1 MFGAKQ
7 FVLPSWS
14 GSLSAQLLGL
24 TVVFVM
30 VAEVLIYAPSV
41 ANYRVSWLKDRIA
54 AAHLAVLALETVPV
68 DTLGD
73 ETKQA
78 LLNHAG
84 VMSIGIS
91 RPDRRLMLYVTP
103 PGPVDMNVDIG
114 KARMLGNIGAAF
126 AAMARSGPTRLR
138 VVGPAPRVP
147 GALVEIVLDEADLRE
162 AMYVY
167 SRNIL
172 LLSIVI
178 SLITAACLFVA
189 LQNMLVRPIRRI
201 TEQVTEF
208 AEDPENPESG
218 VRPTVRRDEI
228 GVAQSVLVE
237 MQKDVRNSLRQ
248 RRQLAALGSAVS
260 KINHD
265 LRGILS
271 TAVLVS
277 DRIAGLDDP
286 RVRRLAPPLVQAIDR
301 AINLCAQ
308 TLDFARDEGP
318 QLSRSRFRLADL
330 VGEVAA
336 ELAILGEA
344 SSDGQPA
351 ARMVNGVGADIVV
364 EADRDQLY
372 RVFANLARNAFEAGA
387 RSVTVTHDGGNG
399 DGPVIVDIADDGPG
413 LAQAARKHLFT
424 PFAGSARK
432 GGTGLGLVIARDV
445 MRAHGGD
452 IDLLRSGDAG
462 TVFRLTLPRRRA

>member
-1 MFGAKQ
+1 MFGAKK
-7 FVLPSWS
+7 FVLPGWS
-14 GSLSAQLLGL
+14 GSLSAQLLVL
-24 TVVFVM
+24 TIVFVM

-41 ANYRVSWLKDRIA
+41 ANYRLNWLRDRIA
-54 AAHLAVLALETVPV
+54 AAHLAVLALETTPV
-68 DTLGD
+68 EALTDDLKRTLL
-73 ETKQA
+73 A
-78 LLNHAG
+78 RVG
-84 VMSIGIS
+84 VMSIGVE
-91 RPDRRLMLYVTP
+91 RPERRLMLYVTP
-103 PGPVDMNVDIG
+103 PGPVDRSVDVGVTRIFG
-114 KARMLGNIGAAF
+114 SIADAF
-126 AAMARSGPTRLR
+126 AAMARTGPTVLR
-138 VVGPAPRVP
+138 VTGPVPQQPRIQ
-147 GALVEIVLDEADLRE
+147 VEVVLDETALRE

-178 SLITAACLFVA
+178 SLITATCLFVA
-189 LQNMLVRPIRRI
+189 LRGMLIRPIRRI

-208 AEDPENPESG
+208 AHDPENPQTG
-218 VRPTVRRDEI
+218 VKPTTRRDEI
-228 GVAQSVLVE
+228 GIAESVLVE
-237 MQKDVRNSLRQ
+237 MQSDVRASLRQ

-277 DRIAGLDDP
+277 DRLAGLDEP
-286 RVRRLAPPLVQAIDR
+286 RVRAMAPPLVQAIDR
-301 AINLCAQ
+301 AINLCTQ

-318 QLSRSRFRLADL
+318 QLRRTRFRLADL
-330 VGEVAA
+330 VDEVAA
-336 ELAILGEA
+336 DLSVLGEA
-344 SSDGQPA
+344 SAGDGPA
-351 ARMVNGVGADIVV
+351 PRLVGEIGAEIVV

-387 RSVTVTHDGGNG
+387 RAVTVSHAAAG
-399 DGPVIVDIADDGPG
+399 DGPLTVDVGDDGPG
-413 LAQAARKHLFT
+413 LASAARKGLFT

-452 IDLLRSGDAG
+452 IELLRTSDDG
-462 TVFRLTLPRRRA
+462 TVFRLTLPKGK